1 MRKMR
6 CGNLGGS
13 MALAAAAAALVL
25 VAVRPAAAVERTA
38 LETSSAV

>member
-6 CGNLGGS
+6 CGNLGRS
-13 MALAAAAAALVL
+13 MALAAAALVL